1 MACLSARHFTVK
13 ICNFFALVV
22 FFFRGYNS
30 NNFCGIM
37 LTMSEKNSC
46 GVCTALRQEQW
57 TMSQKHHRRRRRSWP
72 RTIFL
77 LAVVLAS
84 LAGIYHALFRKP
96 KVDVS
101 PAASSSAQ
109 SVQAS
114 ASSVPQEVDER
125 KPDFYTILISGV
137 DDGNGGSDTN
147 ILMAFNDGGK
157 TIHCVSVPR
166 DSGMYIRGKA
176 AKINSA
182 YNRGGTG
189 LLADSISNALG
200 IPVDFTIEVNLKG
213 FVKLVDAIG
222 GVDFNIPINM
232 NYDDPKQDLSIHFQ
246 KGMHHLDGQ
255 EALEVV
261 RFRHNNDGSGYGS
274 EDIGRIG
281 TQQAFLKAVAKQ
293 TLTLSNVNKIS
304 AFSKIFEKYVK
315 TDLTLGNLAWLGKE
329 AISIGT
335 DNLSFSTL
343 PGAWSGSRSLYLLD
357 REAVLNLV
365 NSSLNPYTA
374 DRTAGDLNIPS

>member
-1 MACLSARHFTVK
+1 
-13 ICNFFALVV
+13 
-22 FFFRGYNS
+22 
-30 NNFCGIM
+30 
-37 LTMSEKNSC
+37 
-46 GVCTALRQEQW
+46 
-57 TMSQKHHRRRRRSWP
+57 MSQQHHRRRRRSWP
-72 RTIFL
+72 RTIL
-77 LAVVLAS
+77 LLVFILAA
-84 LAGIYHALFRKP
+84 LTGIYHGLFRKP
-96 KVDVS
+96 QLETTPS
-101 PAASSSAQ
+101 ASSAVQ

-147 ILMAFNDGGK
+147 ILMAFDAGGNA
-157 TIHCVSVPR
+157 IHCVSIPR
-166 DSGMYIRGKA
+166 DSGMYIRSKT

-182 YNRGGTG
+182 YNRGGTK
-189 LLADSISNALG
+189 LLADSISKALG

-222 GVDFNIPINM
+222 GVNFDIPINM

-246 KGMHHLDGQ
+246 KGMQHLNGQ

-261 RFRHNNDGSGYGS
+261 RFRHNNDGTGYGS

-293 TLTLSNVNKIS
+293 TLTLSNVDKIS
-304 AFSKIFEKYVK
+304 AFSKIFQKYVD

-335 DNLSFSTL
+335 GNIAFSTL
-343 PGAWSGSRSLYLLD
+343 PGEWSGSRSLYLLD
-357 REAVLNLV
+357 QNAVLDLV
-365 NSSLNPYTA
+365 NTSLNPYAA
-374 DRTAGDLNIPS
+374 DRTAEDLNIPS